1 MATIQEVYIAL
12 FGRPADPVGYEYYV
26 EATDNGANLDAV
38 GDLSA
43 SEEYTSRFEGMS
55 DIDQVNQIF
64 QDLFGR
70 PADPAGLLFYVDLL
84 QNGGASAQ
92 DIAIRILDGA
102 TGTDQDVIDNKVAA
116 AQLFTDS
123 IDTSEEILAYQG
135 DQAAEAGRNF
145 LDAVTDDPT
154 TIPTQE
160 EVDTA
165 LQTIVDNYNAGV
177 PGDTFTLT
185 TGIDEFTGTDD
196 NDTFQANVGAAAD
209 TTITPLD
216 DIQGGAGTDTMN
228 IVGAGGAD
236 IDPLATING
245 VEIINIAT
253 TAAVTN
259 LSSESFEGA
268 QQVWQIGVAGDITVG
283 EGVAAG
289 FRNLTAALAATVTV
303 LDGVSAAT
311 VALDGVI
318 TGSNVAF
325 AETTAGDLT
334 SITVAGDTEDGATLT
349 LTGLGTETDLT
360 LSLSSETTVDVA
372 TLVGLTTFDASGS
385 TGDLTL
391 DLTALV
397 AIEEFEAGSGDDTV
411 TLATGA
417 LTASEASF
425 AANDGNDTF
434 TIDAAAG
441 TAEAVVTLEGGGGN
455 DTFAFTALGNVTDE
469 ANFEDSLIVISD
481 FDEDEDVIDLATFTR
496 DILTN
501 TELADI
507 ADEATLEDAIDV
519 AGSYTTATNVSVFD
533 YDGDAYILVSTAG
546 GDLANG
552 DGLVQ
557 VVGFSAEDIDPTNFV
572 TA

>member
-12 FGRPADPVGYEYYV
+12 FGRPADPVGYQYYV
-26 EATDNGANLDAV
+26 EATDDGANLDAV

-55 DIDQVNQIF
+55 DIDRVNQIY

-84 QNGGASAQ
+84 QNGGASPQ

-160 EVDTA
+160 EVDAA

-196 NDTFQANVGAAAD
+196 NDTFQANVGGAD

-259 LSSESFEGA
+259 LSTESFEGA
-268 QQVWQIGVAGDITVG
+268 QQVWQIGVAGPVEVG
-283 EGVAAG
+283 EGVTAG
-289 FRNLTAALAATVTV
+289 FRSIAALAALVTV
-303 LDGVSAAT
+303 ADGVSAAT
-311 VALDGVI
+311 VALDDV
-318 TGSNVAF
+318 TGAAAVTF
-325 AETTAGDLT
+325 AETTPGDLT
-334 SITVAGDTEDGATLT
+334 SITVVGETEDGETLT
-349 LTGLGTETDLT
+349 LTGTGTETDLT
-360 LSLSSETTVDVA
+360 LSLSSETTVDVT
-372 TLVGLTTFDASGS
+372 TLVGLTNFDASGS

-391 DLTALV
+391 DLTPLV

-411 TLATGA
+411 TLATTG
-417 LTASEASF
+417 LTASEVSF

-441 TAEAVVTLEGGGGN
+441 TEEAVVTLEGGGGN

-481 FDEDEDVIDLATFTR
+481 FEDADDVIDLAAFTR

-519 AGSYTTATNVSVFD
+519 AGSYTTGGQVSVFD

-557 VVGFSAEDIDPTNFV
+557 VVGFSVEDIDSSNFV
-572 TA
+572 FA